1 MDEDEKVIAA
11 TYERWGRAVA
21 ARDVAGLEDIFDPS
35 YSYTSTDGRRIER
48 PGMLEREMNIPAP
61 QLPLNTFAPQR
72 VTEDVIIVRGSHG
85 LKGEYPPGY
94 VREEIRELVREGVE
108 MAFTSVWRRTDGTWK
123 VVSNDAH
130 VVRA

>member
-1 MDEDEKVIAA
+1 MDEDEKAIAA

-21 ARDVAGLEDIFDPS
+21 ARDVGGLEDIFDPS

-48 PGMLEREMNIPAP
+48 SGMLEREMNIPAP
-61 QLPLNTFAPQR
+61 QLPLNTFRGQR
-72 VTEDVIIVRGSHG
+72 VTEDVIIIRGSHG

-94 VREEIRELVREGVE
+94 VREEIRELVRDGVE

-123 VVSNDAH
+123 GVSNDAH